1 MVKKRIKQLRALS
14 LQEWCLIFIAMLLLP
29 IVALSLRIGGFNKT
43 KAFMSHFIPAE
54 SSRGSLDEVKIE
66 KANVISRMLS
76 IAARYGPYRANCLK
90 QSLVLWW
97 LLARQDIPSE
107 IRFGVHK
114 TPGEPFG
121 AHAWVECDGKS
132 LSNFQEYNQ
141 QFSVLG

>member
-1 MVKKRIKQLRALS
+1 M
-14 LQEWCLIFIAMLLLP
+14 IFIAMLLLP
-29 IVALSLRIGGFNKT
+29 IVALSLRIGRFNKT

-66 KANVISRMLS
+66 KANVISRMIS

-97 LLARQDIPSE
+97 LLARQDISSE
-107 IRFGVHK
+107 IRFGVQK
-114 TPGEPFG
+114 TPGESFG
-121 AHAWVECDGKS
+121 AHAWVECDGES
-132 LSNFQEYNQ
+132 FSNFQEYKQ